1 MKKLLILGAGT
12 AGTMMANHLRKK
24 VDLDEWKI
32 TVVDQY
38 PKHYYQ
44 PGFLFMPFGLYSEA
58 DVVKPK
64 RKFIPRGVE
73 YVEAKVERIEAE
85 ENRVALSSGVQL
97 PYDLLIIATGAKT
110 APDQTEGMLGPD
122 WRKR

>member
-1 MKKLLILGAGT
+1 MKSLLILGAGT
-12 AGTMMANHLRKK
+12 AGTMMANHLRKQLAPE
-24 VDLDEWKI
+24 DWKL

-64 RKFIPRGVE
+64 KKFIPRGVD
-73 YVEAKVERIEAE
+73 YVEAKVDRVDADRNQVLLASGEAL
-85 ENRVALSSGVQL
+85 N
-97 PYDLLIIATGAKT
+97 YDVLIIATGAKT
-110 APDQTEGMLGPD
+110 AP
-122 WRKR
+122 